1 MDGFLDRGSI
11 PLSST
16 QKPLL
21 IRVLE
26 LDFNL
31 LIKHIEVKKNSITRV
46 LFLYIIAV
54 KSAFTMLI

>member
-1 MDGFLDRGSI
+1 MDGFLDRGSS

-16 QKPLL
+16 QKPLF

-26 LDFNL
+26 LDFIL